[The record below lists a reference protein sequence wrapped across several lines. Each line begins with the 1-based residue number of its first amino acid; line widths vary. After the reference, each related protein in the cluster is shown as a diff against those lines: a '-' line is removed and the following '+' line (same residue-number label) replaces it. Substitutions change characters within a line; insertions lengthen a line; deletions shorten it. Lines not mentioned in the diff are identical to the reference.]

1 MNATSWIRTSLALVA
16 SIAAAGVLAGT
27 ATLRGYWI
35 GPSGSVIQIT
45 PCEMRLCVRI
55 VALPAG
61 PHPSTDAHNPDPSL
75 RGRPL
80 CGLLIGEGFAEKGER
95 RAEGGR
101 LYDPRNGRTYRAA
114 MKADGD
120 RLELRGFIGLRIF
133 GRTEIWRR
141 AHRIPR
147 PCGPG

>member
-1 MNATSWIRTSLALVA
+1 MNATSWFRASLVLVA
-16 SIAAAGVLAGT
+16 SLGVTGALAGA
-27 ATLRGYWI
+27 ATVRGYWI
-35 GPSGSVIQIT
+35 GPSGSVIQIAE
-45 PCEMRLCVRI
+45 CEMGLCVRI

-61 PHPSTDAHNPDPSL
+61 PHPSSDVHNPDPSL
-75 RGRPL
+75 RGRSL
-80 CGLLIGEGFAEKGER
+80 CGLRIGEGFIERGAR

-114 MKADGD
+114 MKAEDD

-141 AHRIPR
+141 AHRIP
-147 PCGPG
+147 PSCGPE